1 MINFLKKIKKTV
13 LYNFFITYLFY
24 PIYHFLWK
32 NIINFNAR
40 LLFIFLKDKNEF
52 FSLGSND
59 KILIK
64 DNIDFQKLA
73 SLIKNEAL
81 PMIPNQ
87 KKKLLSENYKL
98 QVQSRN
104 KAFGELPYSIDFY
117 NELSDVLKSKIVK
130 FASSKKMI
138 NTAANY
144 MGIYPMITRI
154 QVALNIPRENS
165 NARSAMLWHKDAFGF
180 KNLDFF
186 MAVTDIDEDSGPF
199 YCLEKRIKAG
209 TFKNFPYVKSKS
221 GERGKVSF
229 DEFDRV
235 FKGHSIIPLI
245 GKSGTAFF
253 LDSFST
259 YHRGGF
265 CKAKDRLVL
274 RICYQSHD
282 VVHDSYIRNNEYF
295 LFDKSIK
302 KNEIN
307 DKTKRYLFF
316 KQPSNT
322 MKIFSKLLMKFFS
335 VIEFKY

>member
-1 MINFLKKIKKTV
+1 MINLIKKIKKTF
-13 LYNFFITYLFY
+13 LYEIFISYLFY
-24 PIYHFLWK
+24 PFYHFLWK
-32 NIINFNAR
+32 NIINLKAR
-40 LLFIFLKDKNEF
+40 LLFIFLKDKNEY
-52 FSLGSND
+52 FSLGKND

-64 DNIDFQKLA
+64 NNPDFENLA
-73 SLIKNEAL
+73 SEIKDESL
-81 PMIPNQ
+81 KKIPDL
-87 KKKLLSENYKL
+87 KKKLLSEDYKSKIL
-98 QVQSRN
+98 SKN

-117 NELSDVLKSKIVK
+117 DDLSESLKSKIVK
-130 FASSKKMI
+130 FAASKKMI

-165 NARSAMLWHKDAFGF
+165 SARSAMLWHKDVFGF

-186 MAVTDIDEDSGPF
+186 MAVTDIDENSGPF
-199 YCLEKRIKAG
+199 YCLENRVKAG
-209 TFKNFPYVKSKS
+209 TFKNFPYQKSKS

-229 DEFDRV
+229 AEFDRV
-235 FKGHSIIPLI
+235 FEGYKTIPLI

-265 CKAKDRLVL
+265 CKSKDRLVL

-282 VVHDSYIRNNEYF
+282 VVHDSYQRNDDYF

-302 KNEIN
+302 KYDIK
-307 DKTKRYLFF
+307 DKYHRYLFF
-316 KQPSNT
+316 NKPTYT
-322 MKIFSKLLMKFFS
+322 MKILSKLLMKFFS
-335 VIEFKY
+335 IIEFKY